1 LVASRDLNELRRL
14 MPTTMIEM
22 MLTLDPVMYI
32 MKPCIASVLAGD
44 CAIPMAICD
53 GMVVGEGSEGEGTW
67 TVKKEGR
74 GASSLLEWSGL
85 KKRSPPRATQPN

>member
-1 LVASRDLNELRRL
+1 MVRNVISRADDTPSLSTLLFKKHVCTHSHWLVASRDLNELRRL

-32 MKPCIASVLAGD
+32 IKPCIANVLAGD

-53 GMVVGEGSEGEGTW
+53 GKVVETGS
-67 TVKKEGR
+67 R
-74 GASSLLEWSGL
+74 G
-85 KKRSPPRATQPN
+85 